1 MKRVVA
7 TTLAILG
14 IGAAALCLASP
25 EHSVQRLVAK
35 PLPALALA
43 AWVSVASTRPVGR
56 WVVAGLLTS
65 ALGDV
70 LLERDLFLAGLVS
83 FLTAHLAYIAAFV
96 TAERRPA
103 LARLLPFVAWGAL
116 AFGVMRSGLGGLT
129 LPVGVYI
136 AVVCT
141 MMWRAAAR
149 LGAPA
154 TSRPAAVL
162 GLAGA
167 LAFGASDTLLA
178 YDRFV
183 TPVPASGWLVLV
195 LYWLGQWGIASS
207 VIEKQARSSR
217 R

>member
-1 MKRVVA
+1 VKPGIA
-7 TTLAILG
+7 TMLAILG

-35 PLPALALA
+35 PLPVLALA
-43 AWVSVASTRPVGR
+43 AWVCVSSTRPGGR

-70 LLERDLFLAGLVS
+70 LLERDLFLAGLVA

-96 TAERRPA
+96 TAERRRA
-103 LARLLPFVAWGAL
+103 LARLLPFLVWGAL
-116 AFGVMRSGLGGLT
+116 AFGVMRSGLGRLT
-129 LPVGVYI
+129 LPVGAYI

-149 LGAPA
+149 VDAA
-154 TSRPAAVL
+154 DTARAAAVL
-162 GLAGA
+162 GLGGA

-178 YDRFV
+178 FDRFV
-183 TPVPASGWLVLV
+183 TPLPASGWLVLV
-195 LYWLGQWGIASS
+195 LYWLGQWGISSS
-207 VIEKQARSSR
+207 VIAPRAS
-217 R
+217 